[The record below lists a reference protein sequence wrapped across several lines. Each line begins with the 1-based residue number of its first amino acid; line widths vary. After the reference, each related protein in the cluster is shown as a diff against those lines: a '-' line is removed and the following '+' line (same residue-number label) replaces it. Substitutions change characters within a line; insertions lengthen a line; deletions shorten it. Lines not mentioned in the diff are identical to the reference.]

1 MNQAF
6 TDACNFVMPL
16 GKFKGQTL
24 ARIGSSD
31 EGLKYLDWLI
41 GQDWVNGRLKAAL
54 ETYLEHPAMGSAVER
69 AMLDD

>member
-6 TDACNFVMPL
+6 TDACGFIMPL

-31 EGLKYLDWLI
+31 EGLKYLDWLV
-41 GQDWVNGRLKAAL
+41 GQSWLNSRLKVPL
-54 ETYLEHPAMGSAVER
+54 ETYLKHPAMGSQVER
-69 AMLDD
+69 IIEY